1 MAEVYAEDVSNVLSD
16 IISRDKFSEASG
28 GEVGGACGSGKGV
41 GGMSSHKVTMNWV
54 EVDKG
59 GGWGEHGM
67 GEGGGGRDGSGAG
80 QWGD

>member
-1 MAEVYAEDVSNVLSD
+1 VAEVYAEDVSNVLSD

-28 GEVGGACGSGKGV
+28 GEVGGASGSGKGM
-41 GGMSSHKVTMNWV
+41 GGKGSHKVTMNWV

-59 GGWGEHGM
+59 GGWGGHGM
-67 GEGGGGRDGSGAG
+67 GEGDGRRDGSKAR